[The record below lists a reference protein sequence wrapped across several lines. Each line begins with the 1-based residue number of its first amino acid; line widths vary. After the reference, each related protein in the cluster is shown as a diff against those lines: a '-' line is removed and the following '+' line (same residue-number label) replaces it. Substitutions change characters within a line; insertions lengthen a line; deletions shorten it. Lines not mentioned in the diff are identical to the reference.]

1 LLNTNHLQELSGSNG
16 LKAKANDDFMS
27 FGADSAFGTNGGSDD
42 PEIDF
47 ERLVKGTSGTTGSSN
62 TLQGWDATPSKPQ
75 SIIVELSKT
84 DLTRRSSSVTPK
96 CFKPC

>member
-1 LLNTNHLQELSGSNG
+1 MLTTLQELSGSNAS
-16 LKAKANDDFMS
+16 KAKANDDFMS
-27 FGADSAFGTNGGSDD
+27 FGADSAFGTNSGSDD

-62 TLQGWDATPSKPQ
+62 TLGGWDATPSKSQ
-75 SIIVELSKT
+75 SVNVLLSKT
-84 DLTRRSSSVTPK
+84 DITRRSSSVATK

>member
-1 LLNTNHLQELSGSNG
+1 ML
-16 LKAKANDDFMS
+16 

-62 TLQGWDATPSKPQ
+62 TLDEGWDATPSKSQ
-75 SIIVELSKT
+75 SINVELSKP
-84 DLTRRSSSVTPK
+84 DITRRSSSVTPK